1 MLTNAPVVAQARTAD
16 LSKNLDPLSLENWQ
30 FHSALAH
37 PVFRI
42 YRQCCLLREALA
54 SIAAAQTLTVI
65 QFNSPTATPGF
76 WVGAEMRG
84 ADPAADVSQTFG
96 GTLSFALELPNNW
109 NPAQALSGLVFDEW
123 TELLPARET
132 TSGVALHFNQ
142 PDTEPPQVLLLAV
155 CPAEGDSWRWE
166 YLSET
171 VLDTFERAK
180 KRLVN
185 FANVKTN
192 PALAHLLPAL
202 VAPMERDNLAPNLDL
217 GRNNVDVT
225 LDAKGAG
232 PLVGL

>member
-1 MLTNAPVVAQARTAD
+1 
-16 LSKNLDPLSLENWQ
+16 
-30 FHSALAH
+30 
-37 PVFRI
+37 
-42 YRQCCLLREALA
+42 
-54 SIAAAQTLTVI
+54 
-65 QFNSPTATPGF
+65 
-76 WVGAEMRG
+76 MRG

-142 PDTEPPQVLLLAV
+142 PDTEPAQVLLLAV
-155 CPAEGDSWRWE
+155 CPAEGETWRFE
-166 YLSET
+166 YLSEA
-171 VLDTFERAK
+171 VRDTLERAK

-185 FANVKTN
+185 FAIVRTN

-202 VAPMERDNLAPNLDL
+202 VAPMERDNLVPNIDL
-217 GRNNVDVT
+217 ARNNVDAT
-225 LDAKGAG
+225 LDAKGGA